1 MNNTFFLCFL
11 ILLGTK
17 LQAQNK
23 KQEIVLME
31 CIYTNYSDGG
41 IALKQLISNFQ
52 NQLLEEKVIA
62 DFSGSSYRRIINQMA
77 KDTFLTNQFFFNFS
91 DEWEKIGSSF
101 DRLNKNCRNTILKE
115 NSLPFELKISDL
127 ISKKNIQSSSDIA
140 QIMLQVFSD
149 KELELEYIKLKLFLF
164 MATAATT
171 NTNLSDKLLP
181 PVYDAEKAFQIAINS
196 HNEIYYEDTVVSIN
210 ELSELLKAYLLK
222 NTSNSTILLNY
233 NKNTTYGDYMKLQQ
247 AVVRSIVALKQEYAL
262 DIYGL
267 SYDALKIG
275 DKDKVDLMYPLHH
288 INTEVKNH

>member
-1 MNNTFFLCFL
+1 MRNTFFIFF
-11 ILLGTK
+11 ILFGIVIHG
-17 LQAQNK
+17 QNK
-23 KQEIVLME
+23 ISENVLME
-31 CIYTNYSDGG
+31 CIYRNYPDHGV
-41 IALKQLISNFQ
+41 ALKQLILDFEDK
-52 NQLLEEKVIA
+52 LLEEKVIA

-91 DEWEKIGSSF
+91 DEWEKVANSF
-101 DRLNKNCRNTILKE
+101 DRINKNCRNTILKE
-115 NSLPFELKISDL
+115 NSLPFELKVSEL
-127 ISKKNIQSSSDIA
+127 ITKRNIQSSSDMA

-222 NTSNSTILLNY
+222 NTSNATILISY
-233 NKNTTYGDYMKLQQ
+233 SENTTYGDYIKLQQ

-275 DKDKVDLMYPLHH
+275 DKDKVDLMYPLNN